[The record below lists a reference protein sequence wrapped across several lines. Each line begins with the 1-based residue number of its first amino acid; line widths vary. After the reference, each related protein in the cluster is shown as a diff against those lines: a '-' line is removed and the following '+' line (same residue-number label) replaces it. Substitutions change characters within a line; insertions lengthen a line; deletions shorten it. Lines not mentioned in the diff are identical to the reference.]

1 MKVCT
6 TAVAALGLIGAAIA
20 PAAAQCGASDH
31 ATTVVRAGF
40 QPEKNIVETASDAG
54 SFSTLLAA
62 AQAAGLADALSNQ
75 GPLTVFAPTDEA
87 FAKLGSTVDELL
99 KPENRDQL
107 VAILTYHVVPG
118 RVTAEQV
125 TDLDFASTLNGQR
138 IDIASGY
145 GGVEVDNASVVQTD
159 IEASNGI
166 IHVIDTVLMPE
177 TRNIAEV
184 AEEAGSFGT
193 LLAAAEAAGLVP
205 ALTGEGPLT
214 VLAPTDEAF
223 SALGTE
229 TINALLRP
237 ENKDR
242 LAGILKYHV
251 ISGRV
256 YSDQALEAGEAET
269 LQGETVNFRTR
280 YGNAQVNGAG
290 IVQTDIEASN
300 GVIHV
305 IDEVILPDGM

>member
-1 MKVCT
+1 MRVRSN
-6 TAVAALGLIGAAIA
+6 VIVALGLLGTAIA
-20 PAAAQCGASDH
+20 PAAAQCSASGH
-31 ATTVVRAGF
+31 AGSLTRVDF

-54 SFSTLLAA
+54 SFGTLIAA
-62 AQAAGLADALSNQ
+62 AKAAGLAEALSSQ

-107 VAILTYHVVPG
+107 AAILTYHVVQG
-118 RVTAEQV
+118 RVTAAQV
-125 TDLDFASTLNGQR
+125 TDLEFAGTLNGQR
-138 IDIASGY
+138 VDISSGY
-145 GGVEVDNASVVQTD
+145 GGVEIDEASVVQTD

-166 IHVIDTVLMPE
+166 IHVIDTVLLPQ

-184 AEEAGSFGT
+184 ATEAGSFGT
-193 LLAAAEAAGLVP
+193 LLAAANAAGLVP

-223 SALGTE
+223 NKLGTE
-229 TINALLRP
+229 TINTLLRP
-237 ENKDR
+237 ENKER
-242 LAGILKYHV
+242 LADILKYHV

-256 YSDQALEAGEAET
+256 YSDQALDAGEAET
-269 LQGETVNFRTR
+269 LQGETVNFRSR
-280 YGNAQVNGAG
+280 YGNAEVNGAG
-290 IVQTDIEASN
+290 IVATDIEASN

>member
-1 MKVCT
+1 MKVHA
-6 TAVAALGLIGAAIA
+6 TAIAALGLLGTAAA
-20 PAAAQCGASDH
+20 PAAAQCSSWGHESAL
-31 ATTVVRAGF
+31 TRADF

-62 AQAAGLADALSNQ
+62 AQAAGLAEALSNQ

-87 FAKLGSTVDELL
+87 FAELGSTVDELL

-138 IDIASGY
+138 IDISSGY
-145 GGVEVDNASVVQTD
+145 GGVEVDEASVVQTD

-166 IHVIDTVLMPE
+166 IHVIDSVLMPE
-177 TRNIAEV
+177 TRNIVEV
-184 AEEAGSFGT
+184 AQEAGSFGT
-193 LLAAAEAAGLVP
+193 LLAAAEAAGLVS
-205 ALTGEGPLT
+205 ALTGDGPLT

-223 SALGTE
+223 AALGTE
-229 TINALLRP
+229 TINSLLRP
-237 ENKDR
+237 ENRDR
-242 LAGILKYHV
+242 LAEILQYHV

-256 YSDQALEAGEAET
+256 YSDQALDAGQAET
-269 LQGETVNFRTR
+269 LQGETVNFRSR

-290 IVQTDIEASN
+290 IVATDIEASN